1 VPFIFY
7 AVDPARYR
15 EVFPN
20 IKVSSGTFFAT
31 DGNGPAAGVVLSA
44 FQAENYAR
52 NYSVNLAAGDPVT
65 LLSLGD
71 GGSVNAMPSRIVGIY
86 EPKYYRNVFNYINF
100 LDIATYSQLYNYTG
114 VDGASMPDA
123 YNNALALESESD
135 IFGLAGSK
143 LGSLETG
150 NLVTQEL
157 NGYVM
162 IAVKLKDHG
171 KVSAFVAEIEKA
183 GLGVKAAS
191 WKEASGFFA
200 YIAGIIQAIIYGAT
214 FLIFLAVVFILMN
227 TLIIGVLERTAE
239 IGTLRAIGGEKGF
252 VGALFLWESFLLNG
266 SAAFLGMVAG
276 FFMILF
282 VGANG
287 GITMP
292 DVVQQY
298 LTGGGNL
305 PLLLSVRPF
314 AVATGLIVAVS
325 FLATLYPVRVATGI
339 TPLTAMSVK

>member
-1 VPFIFY
+1 
-7 AVDPARYR
+7 
-15 EVFPN
+15 
-20 IKVSSGTFFAT
+20 
-31 DGNGPAAGVVLSA
+31 
-44 FQAENYAR
+44 
-52 NYSVNLAAGDPVT
+52 
-65 LLSLGD
+65 
-71 GGSVNAMPSRIVGIY
+71 
-86 EPKYYRNVFNYINF
+86 
-100 LDIATYSQLYNYTG
+100 
-114 VDGASMPDA
+114 
-123 YNNALALESESD
+123 
-135 IFGLAGSK
+135 
-143 LGSLETG
+143 
-150 NLVTQEL
+150 VTQEL